1 MVLIVG
7 DIGGTKTELAI
18 FSTEKGP
25 YQPVVDKTFPSSSYK
40 NLEVIVSQF
49 LEEIDLPVNHACFGV
64 AGPVIEGRA
73 KITNLPWVIDASK
86 LKSTFGWDS
95 VNLLNDLEAVAYSIP
110 ILKQDDIFTLNEG
123 KPEPNGNIAIIA
135 PGTGLGEG
143 FLTSTDNGYYV
154 QASEGGHASF
164 SPTSTL
170 EDGLLKYLRE
180 EKGYEHVSIERV
192 CSGGFGIPNIYNYL
206 KEMEYAEEPDW
217 LSKQLENSPDPT
229 PIIIDAAK
237 DKNRS
242 TKLCRSTLDM
252 FISILGAE
260 AGNFALKVLATRG
273 IYLGGGIVP
282 RILDQIQQ
290 PLFLE
295 NLWNKGRFRKML
307 SNIPVHVIMNNR
319 SGLMGAAV
327 YEMGGYLSGRKE

>member
-1 MVLIVG
+1 MMLMVG

-18 FSTEKGP
+18 FSTETGP
-25 YQPVVDKTFPSSSYK
+25 YQSLVNETYPSSNYK

-49 LEEIDLPVNHACFGV
+49 LQEVDMPVNRACFGV

-73 KITNLPWVIDASK
+73 KITNLPWVIDASN

-95 VNLLNDLEAVAYSIP
+95 VNLINDLEAVAYSIP
-110 ILKQDDIFTLNEG
+110 ILKQDDIFTLNKG

-164 SPTSTL
+164 SPTNTL

-180 EKGYEHVSIERV
+180 QEGYEHVSIERV

-206 KEMEYAEEPDW
+206 KEIEYAEEPDW
-217 LSKQLENSPDPT
+217 LSEQLEGSPDPT

-242 TKLCRSTLDM
+242 TRLCKTTLDM
-252 FISILGAE
+252 FMNILGAE
-260 AGNFALKVLATRG
+260 AGNFALKVLATGG

-307 SNIPVHVIMNNR
+307 SNIPVHVIMNNK
-319 SGLMGAAV
+319 SGLMGAAA
-327 YEMGGYLSGRKE
+327 YEMGGYGGGRNE

>member
-1 MVLIVG
+1 MILIVG

-18 FSTEKGP
+18 YSTEKGP
-25 YQPVVDKTFPSSSYK
+25 YHPLVNKTFPSSSHE
-40 NLEVIVSQF
+40 N
-49 LEEIDLPVNHACFGV
+49 LEEIINQFLREIDMPVTRACFGV
-64 AGPVIEGRA
+64 AGPVIDGRA

-110 ILKQDDIFTLNEG
+110 ILKQDDISTINVG

-143 FLTSTDNGYYV
+143 FLTSTDNGYHIH
-154 QASEGGHASF
+154 ASEGGHASF
-164 SPTSTL
+164 SPTNPL

-180 EKGYEHVSIERV
+180 QRGYKHVSIERV
-192 CSGGFGIPNIYNYL
+192 CSGGLGIPNIYAYL
-206 KEMEYAEEPDW
+206 KEIGYAEEPDW

-242 TKLCRSTLDM
+242 TELCKKTLEM
-252 FISILGAE
+252 FMSILAAE
-260 AGNFALKVLATRG
+260 AGNFALKVLATGG

-295 NLWNKGRFRKML
+295 SLWNKGRFRKML
-307 SNIPVHVIMNNR
+307 ENIPVHVIVNNK
-319 SGLMGAAV
+319 SGLIGAAA
-327 YEMGGYLSGRKE
+327 YELGSNIGERKE